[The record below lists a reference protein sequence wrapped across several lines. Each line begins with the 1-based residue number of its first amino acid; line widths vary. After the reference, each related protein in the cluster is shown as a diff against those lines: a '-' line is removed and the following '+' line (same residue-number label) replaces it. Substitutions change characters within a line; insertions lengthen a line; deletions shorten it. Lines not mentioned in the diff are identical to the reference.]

1 MGAPKVCFLSG
12 RRVKFSFL
20 LEPGAKWREIIEE
33 ESDSFAR
40 RAEASVTQDPVS
52 LTSAAPSPGPCSPSP
67 RSPWPPDVCARC
79 LLARALKGSLLTVPR
94 LGPSVSSGP
103 CLQVT
108 APQFECPHFSYVA
121 LCVFLVVCCNRS
133 VLAEIPPLL
142 TVRILKCPETADIT
156 CSLMPARASPSGIC
170 TFHTAGRGLLRENV
184 LCCIESSEK

>member
-1 MGAPKVCFLSG
+1 MRGGQRPPWPRILCRSLLQHRHPAPPP
-12 RRVKFSFL
+12 RI
-20 LEPGAKWREIIEE
+20 P
-33 ESDSFAR
+33 
-40 RAEASVTQDPVS
+40 VTQVAVATGR
-52 LTSAAPSPGPCSPSP
+52 L
-67 RSPWPPDVCARC
+67 RSWPA
-79 LLARALKGSLLTVPR
+79 LARALKGSLLTVPR
-94 LGPSVSSGP
+94 LGPSVSSAP

-142 TVRILKCPETADIT
+142 TIRILKCPETADIT

>member
-1 MGAPKVCFLSG
+1 MERDHRGGVGLLCEAG
-12 RRVKFSFL
+12 RGLRGPGSCVAHFCSTVTRPL
-20 LEPGAKWREIIEE
+20 LPA
-33 ESDSFAR
+33 
-40 RAEASVTQDPVS
+40 
-52 LTSAAPSPGPCSPSP
+52 SPSP
-67 RSPWPPDVCARC
+67 RSPWPPDVCARG
-79 LLARALKGSLLTVPR
+79 LLSRALKGSLVMVPR
-94 LGPSVSSGP
+94 LGPSVSSAP

-142 TVRILKCPETADIT
+142 TVRILKCPATADVT